1 MTRRL
6 TRSTAVGLAIAAF
19 AAPTALADPHA
30 ADTHAR
36 AEAAQK
42 QDLRSPDT
50 RDAARTSSLAG
61 TTSTPRQDLRSP
73 DTRDDSEGR
82 GTHTAPNVMIV
93 KVPEPAPA
101 DGSIDWGDAG
111 IGAGGL
117 LGLVLLAAGGSLAV
131 VHRRQAH
138 AMPGV

>member
-6 TRSTAVGLAIAAF
+6 TRSTAVGLALAAL

-30 ADTHAR
+30 ADVHAR
-36 AEAAQK
+36 AEATQK

-50 RDAARTSSLAG
+50 RDAATRAETK
-61 TTSTPRQDLRSP
+61 QDLRSP
-73 DTRDDSEGR
+73 DARDASEGR
-82 GTHTAPNVMIV
+82 GTYTAPNVMIV
-93 KVPEPAPA
+93 KVPEPVQAEA
-101 DGSIDWGDAG
+101 GIDWADAG

-117 LGLVLLAAGGSLAV
+117 LGLTLLGLGGSLAL

-138 AMPGV
+138 ATPGI

>member
-1 MTRRL
+1 MTRRI
-6 TRSTAVGLAIAAF
+6 TRSTAVGLALAAL

-50 RDAARTSSLAG
+50 RDAATRVE
-61 TTSTPRQDLRSP
+61 PKQDLRSP
-73 DTRDDSEGR
+73 DARDASQGR
-82 GTHTAPNVMIV
+82 GTYTAPDVVVV
-93 KVPEPAPA
+93 KVPDPVPA
-101 DGSIDWGDAG
+101 DGGINWADAG

-117 LGLVLLAAGGSLAV
+117 LGLVLLGLGGSLAV
-131 VHRRQAH
+131 VHRRQAP
-138 AMPGV
+138 ATPGI

>member
-6 TRSTAVGLAIAAF
+6 TRSTAVGLALAAL

-30 ADTHAR
+30 ADMHAR

-50 RDAARTSSLAG
+50 RDAATRAETK
-61 TTSTPRQDLRSP
+61 QDLRSP
-73 DTRDDSEGR
+73 DARDAGEGR
-82 GTHTAPNVMIV
+82 GTYTAPNVMIV
-93 KVPEPAPA
+93 KVPVQA
-101 DGSIDWGDAG
+101 DSGIDWADAG

-117 LGLVLLAAGGSLAV
+117 LGLMLLGLGGSLAV
-131 VHRRQAH
+131 GHRRQAH
-138 AMPGV
+138 ATPRI

>member
-1 MTRRL
+1 MTRRI
-6 TRSTAVGLAIAAF
+6 TRSTAVGLALAAL

-50 RDAARTSSLAG
+50 RDAATRVE
-61 TTSTPRQDLRSP
+61 PKQDLRSP
-73 DTRDDSEGR
+73 DARDASQGR
-82 GTHTAPNVMIV
+82 GTYTAPDVVVV
-93 KVPEPAPA
+93 KVPDPVPA
-101 DGSIDWGDAG
+101 DGGINWADAG

-138 AMPGV
+138 ATPGI

>member
-6 TRSTAVGLAIAAF
+6 TCSTAVGLVLAAL

-50 RDAARTSSLAG
+50 RDAG
-61 TTSTPRQDLRSP
+61 
-73 DTRDDSEGR
+73 EGR
-82 GTHTAPNVMIV
+82 GTYTAPNVMIV
-93 KVPEPAPA
+93 KVREPVPA
-101 DGSIDWGDAG
+101 QAGIDWADVS

-117 LGLVLLAAGGSLAV
+117 LGLILLGLGGSLAV
-131 VHRRQAH
+131 VHRRKAH
-138 AMPGV
+138 ATPGM